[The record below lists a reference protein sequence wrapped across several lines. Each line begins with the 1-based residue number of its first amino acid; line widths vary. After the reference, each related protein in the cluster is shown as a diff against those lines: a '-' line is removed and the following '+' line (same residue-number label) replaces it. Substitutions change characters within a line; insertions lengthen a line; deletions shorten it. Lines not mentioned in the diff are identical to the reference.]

1 METRSPSIARVV
13 TMVLFALS
21 CVGLL
26 LFLWL
31 SFGGTLPLNPQGYRV
46 NVSFQYADELA
57 PQSDVRIAGVS
68 VGSVVDTQLAPS
80 HNRTLATLQI
90 DKQFSPLPADTRAIL
105 RTKTILGETYVELT
119 PGTRN
124 GHYLRDGATLPTGQ
138 VRSAVQL
145 DQIFSAFDAKTRQ
158 AFTQWQEEVAQ
169 AVRGND
175 QNLNDVLGNL
185 PAFAGNASDIL
196 AVLDLQHQAV
206 VNLVRNGGT
215 TFAAISRDPAALRS
229 LITTGETTFATTAAV
244 NRALAETFHQFP
256 QFLRESRTTLA
267 QLQSFSLNTN
277 PLVQQLLPAARDL
290 GPTLASVHRLAP
302 DLRRFFVKLGP
313 LVTVSQTGLPAVRDV
328 LRGATPLLS
337 ALAPFL
343 EQFNPIVGW
352 LSEHQ
357 SLLSDFISAGAAGLA
372 GTEVPGGGGGTGH
385 YLRQFGPT
393 GAETL
398 SLNPTRDSNNRGDTY
413 PPPVWLNTPQDFARG
428 NFPAWDCKNAGGAKP
443 ATGTG
448 PLANQACWVA
458 PPLPGQAAS
467 SSTIPTLPPSRY
479 SSR

>member
-1 METRSPSIARVV
+1 METRSPSIAKVF

-68 VGSVVDTQLAPS
+68 VGSVVATQLAPS

-90 DKQFSPLPADTRAIL
+90 DRQYAPLPADTRAIL

-124 GHYLRDGATLPTGQ
+124 GHYLRDGTTLPLGQ

-158 AFTQWQEEVAQ
+158 AFTQWMEETAQ
-169 AVRGND
+169 AVKGND

-185 PAFAGNASDIL
+185 PTFAGNASDIL

-215 TFAAISRDPAALRS
+215 TFAAIARDPAALRN
-229 LITTGETTFATTAAV
+229 LITTGKTTFATTAAV

-267 QLQSFSLNTN
+267 QLQTFSQNTN
-277 PLVQQLLPAARDL
+277 PLVEQLLPVAHDL
-290 GPTLASVHRLAP
+290 GPTLSSVHRLAP
-302 DLRRFFVKLGP
+302 DLRRLFVKLGP
-313 LVTVSQTGLPAVRDV
+313 LVTVSQTGLPAIRDV
-328 LRGATPLLS
+328 LRGTTPLLS
-337 ALAPFL
+337 SLAPFL
-343 EQFNPIVGW
+343 GQLNPILGW
-352 LSEHQ
+352 LSLHQ
-357 SLLSDFISAGAAGLA
+357 SLLSDFISNGAAGLSA
-372 GTEVPGGGGGTGH
+372 TTTAFSGGSTGH
-385 YLRQFGPT
+385 YLRQFSPT

-398 SLNPTRDSNNRGDTY
+398 SLSSNRDSNNRGNTY
-413 PPPVWLNTPQDFARG
+413 PPPVWLNEPSDFANG
-428 NFPAWDCKNAGGAKP
+428 NFPAWDCTNAGGTVKADTTP
-443 ATGTG
+443 VAGH
-448 PLANQACWVA
+448 QACWVA
-458 PPLPGQAAS
+458 PPLPGATAGQ
-467 SSTIPTLPPSRY
+467 IPHLPAVTYPSK
-479 SSR
+479 